1 MKIQEELNIRQSR
14 RTWPTRKPVDQS
26 RRSDAEFLDYQKSS
40 KFFLRKY
47 ISQNELQITRY
58 QSFQLY
64 IQILF
69 FLYTLVLVL
78 LSC

>member
-14 RTWPTRKPVDQS
+14 RKPVDQS
-26 RRSDAEFLDYQKSS
+26 RRSDAEFSDYQKSS

-69 FLYTLVLVL
+69 FLYTLAPVL